1 LTLRYTGG
9 FVPDAHQVFIK
20 GHGIFANVASPKY
33 PAKLRVLYEVVPICL
48 LIEKAGGKTMGR
60 NLQSALDIVVTG
72 YDQRMEHIM
81 GSSKEVD
88 LIKHLLQ

>member
-1 LTLRYTGG
+1 M
-9 FVPDAHQVFIK
+9 
-20 GHGIFANVASPKY
+20 
-33 PAKLRVLYEVVPICL
+33 VPICL

-60 NLQSALDIVVTG
+60 NMESALDIVITG

-81 GSSKEVD
+81 GSAKEVD